1 MIKSMEEEMNL
12 RMKQSIVF
20 ALLLFL
26 FLAADK
32 AIAQEAKD
40 HIFPVP
46 QDNVGIKKMKFT
58 GINGQRYTEI
68 FLIGGNVA
76 TRELKGGVY
85 QTIGLNDPEGKGD
98 TAPAAILDKMDMKGL
113 AKEYSLPMT
122 YKNGPRLWTLDW
134 LEVAVG
140 KQRNFQGLDA
150 RWVMWLD
157 VPKKLGGPQKEMAY
171 KAIHGKRDSL
181 MGINKGTRV
190 YLLDDPEGNTYCM
203 KSASQILF
211 PDQTYESLKDLGK
224 TLKPAPGWK
233 FRTKV
238 LEKDLVFTPDN
249 GKAIICQDDFGNT
262 YDRVGGPFSNYK
274 P

>member
-1 MIKSMEEEMNL
+1 MIVKKKRTIGMM
-12 RMKQSIVF
+12 
-20 ALLLFL
+20 ALACCMVMLLCGFS
-26 FLAADK
+26 DVP
-32 AIAQEAKD
+32 KD
-40 HIFPVP
+40 D
-46 QDNVGIKKMKFT
+46 QGIKKMKFE
-58 GINGQRYTEI
+58 GINGNRYTEI
-68 FLIGGNVA
+68 FLISGNPE
-76 TRELKGGVY
+76 TKELKGGVY
-85 QTIGLNDPEGKGD
+85 QTIGLNDPNGTGD
-98 TAPAAILDKMDMKGL
+98 TAPAAILDKMDMKAL
-113 AKEYSLPMT
+113 AQEYGIVAT

-134 LEVAVG
+134 LEVAIG
-140 KQRNFQGLDA
+140 KQRNLQGLDA

-157 VPKKLGGPQKEMAY
+157 VPENLGASQDKMSY
-171 KAIHGKRDSL
+171 RAITGKRDTH

-211 PDQTYESLKDLGK
+211 PDQTYESLKDLGSRL
-224 TLKPAPGWK
+224 TSAPGWK
-233 FRTKV
+233 FRTKI